1 MCQKIKL
8 LGIWAEQYLD
18 GKTSQELGMLDNLC
32 FPPKA
37 HLLFY
42 CRLDQMAYRVVKY
55 VEANKLNMVLQYI
68 NYVWAVPISFHT
80 FLIVFIVVVVSTKTT
95 VVQGKLTVRV
105 TGVQPRI

>member
-1 MCQKIKL
+1 MEKHRKNCECWTICVSLQRH
-8 LGIWAEQYLD
+8 
-18 GKTSQELGMLDNLC
+18 
-32 FPPKA
+32 A

-95 VVQGKLTVRV
+95 VVHGKLTVRV